1 MRTFSFGALS
11 RLLASSMIG
20 DRRRFLHTH
29 LTMDFALTGLVGL
42 ADAGCG
48 THQRRGCGTDGWA
61 AVTNRRIGT
70 TGLADGLEDYGDA
83 LGQRTCW
90 KCDAIAERS
99 RYRDGRHWRRQS
111 RLVMIAQQQ
120 TLVSPR
126 GPGTSRRWF
135 RLLSSLAGWTPPPRL
150 MTARIG
156 V

>member
-1 MRTFSFGALS
+1 MRTLSFGALP

-20 DRRRFLHTH
+20 DRSRFLHTH

-42 ADAGCG
+42 ADAGFG

-70 TGLADGLEDYGDA
+70 TGLADRLEDYGDA

-99 RYRDGRHWRRQS
+99 RQRDGPHWRRQS
-111 RLVMIAQQQ
+111 RPVMIAQQQ
-120 TLVSPR
+120 ALVSPQ

-135 RLLSSLAGWTPPPRL
+135 YLSSSLAGWTPPPRL

>member
-1 MRTFSFGALS
+1 MQTFSFGALP

-20 DRRRFLHTH
+20 DRGRFLHTH
-29 LTMDFALTGLVGL
+29 LTLDFALTGLVGL
-42 ADAGCG
+42 ADAEFG

-70 TGLADGLEDYGDA
+70 TRLADRLEDYGDA

-90 KCDAIAERS
+90 KCDVTARRS
-99 RYRDGRHWRRQS
+99 RQRDWRRQS

-120 TLVSPR
+120 TLVSPQ

-135 RLLSSLAGWTPPPRL
+135 YLSSSLAGWTPPPRL

>member
-1 MRTFSFGALS
+1 MRTLSFGALP
-11 RLLASSMIG
+11 RLLASSIIG
-20 DRRRFLHTH
+20 VRRRFLHTH
-29 LTMDFALTGLVGL
+29 LSMDFALTGLVGL

-90 KCDAIAERS
+90 KCDVTARRS
-99 RYRDGRHWRRQS
+99 RQRDWRRQC
-111 RLVMIAQQQ
+111 RPVMIAQQRA
-120 TLVSPR
+120 LVNSQ

-135 RLLSSLAGWTPPPRL
+135 RLSSSLAGWTPSPRL